1 MDLLFQP
8 QTVRKGKRI
17 TPLLAFRTYSMPL
30 TGEFQYSGLCYI
42 GKNTSHIARLIRIFN
57 KAYAADKL
65 EHARNELLR
74 RVDRE
79 RNEYSEVSNEFSG
92 NSYDLPEI
100 IICEASLG
108 MDAIRKFLH
117 FLRQHTVLQSI
128 PFILEGSD
136 LSAKELALCKKTL
149 RVDEIL
155 FLDNCDDRNLKQKV
169 QFLCKVKAKAAHGAA
184 HVNEADSAR
193 QQATGH
199 ASKRIFDIVM
209 ASVGLAVLSPLFV
222 LIAVAVR
229 LESGGPVFYISKRAG
244 RGYRIFNFFKF
255 RTMYKDADKKMAALK
270 HLNQYTSTTQGPVFF
285 KINNDPRITRVG
297 KFLRNTSLDELP
309 QLLNVFLGDMS
320 LVGNRPLPLY
330 EAATLT
336 TDDYAARFMAP
347 AGITG
352 LWQIKKRGNKDMSVQ
367 ERINIDIDYA
377 AKCSFATDFWI
388 IANTPSALLQKE
400 NV

>member
-1 MDLLFQP
+1 
-8 QTVRKGKRI
+8 
-17 TPLLAFRTYSMPL
+17 MPL
-30 TGEFQYSGLCYI
+30 TGDYQYSGLCYI
-42 GKNTSHIARLIRIFN
+42 GKNTSFIARLIRIYN

-65 EHARNELLR
+65 EHAKNELLR
-74 RVDRE
+74 RV
-79 RNEYSEVSNEFSG
+79 EVASDEI
-92 NSYDLPEI
+92 PEI
-100 IICEASLG
+100 IICEAGFGL
-108 MDAIRKFLH
+108 DAIRKFVH
-117 FLRQHTVLQSI
+117 FLRLHPVLNSI
-128 PFILEGSD
+128 PFVLEGSS
-136 LSAKELALCKKTL
+136 LSEKELSLCRKSV

-155 FLDNCDDRNLKQKV
+155 FLEQCDDRDLKQKF
-169 QFLCKVKAKAAHGAA
+169 QFLRKVKAKAAVAA
-184 HVNEADSAR
+184 AKLVEENVRTRRAA
-193 QQATGH
+193 APP
-199 ASKRIFDIVM
+199 SKRAFDILIS
-209 ASVGLAVLSPLFV
+209 SVGLLVLSPLFA
-222 LIAVAVR
+222 LIAVAVK
-229 LESGGPVFYISKRAG
+229 LESGGPIFYISKRAG
-244 RGYRIFNFFKF
+244 RGYRIFNFYKF
-255 RTMYKDADKKMAALK
+255 RTMYKDADQKIATLK
-270 HLNQYTSTTQGPVFF
+270 HLNQYSTATAGPVFF

-352 LWQIKKRGNKDMSVQ
+352 LWQIKKRGNKDMSVE

-377 AKCSFATDFWI
+377 VNCSFATDFWI

>member
-1 MDLLFQP
+1 
-8 QTVRKGKRI
+8 
-17 TPLLAFRTYSMPL
+17 MPI
-30 TGEFQYSGLCYI
+30 TGEYQYSGLCYI
-42 GKNTSHIARLIRIFN
+42 GRNTAFIARLIRIYN

-74 RVDRE
+74 RVDSTSDE
-79 RNEYSEVSNEFSG
+79 I
-92 NSYDLPEI
+92 PEI
-100 IICEASLG
+100 IICEAGFGL
-108 MDAIRKFLH
+108 DAIRKFTN
-117 FLRQHTVLQSI
+117 FLRQHPVLNSI
-128 PFILEGSD
+128 PFVLEGSG
-136 LSAKELALCKKTL
+136 LSEKELSLCRKSV

-155 FLDNCDDRNLKQKV
+155 FMDQCEDRDLKQKF
-169 QFLCKVKAKAAHGAA
+169 QFLRKVKAKAAFAAARIAEENLRHRRAGAPP
-184 HVNEADSAR
+184 
-193 QQATGH
+193 
-199 ASKRIFDIVM
+199 SKRAFDILIS
-209 ASVGLAVLSPLFV
+209 SVGLLVLSPLFA
-222 LIAVAVR
+222 LIAIAVK

-244 RGYRIFNFFKF
+244 RGYRIFNFYKF
-255 RTMYKDADKKMAALK
+255 RTMYKDADKKIAALK
-270 HLNQYTSTTQGPVFF
+270 HLNQYSTANTGPVFF

-297 KFLRNTSLDELP
+297 RFLRNTSLDELP

-352 LWQIKKRGNKDMSVQ
+352 LWQIKKRGNKDMSVE

-377 AKCSFATDFWI
+377 AKCSFVTDFWI

>member
-8 QTVRKGKRI
+8 QTLGKAKRI
-17 TPLLAFRTYSMPL
+17 SAPLTFRTTYFMPL
-30 TGEFQYSGLCYI
+30 AGEFQYSGLCYI
-42 GKNTSHIARLIRIFN
+42 GKNTSHIARLIRIYN

-65 EHARNELLR
+65 EHAKNELLR
-74 RVDRE
+74 RVE
-79 RNEYSEVSNEFSG
+79 AVSNEI
-92 NSYDLPEI
+92 PEI
-100 IICEASLG
+100 IICEAGFGL
-108 MDAIRKFLH
+108 DAIRKFLH
-117 FLRQHTVLQSI
+117 FIHQHPVLNSI
-128 PFILEGSD
+128 PFVLEGST
-136 LSAKELALCKKTL
+136 LQEKELSLCRKSV

-155 FLDNCDDRNLKQKV
+155 FLDQCEDRHLKQKFH
-169 QFLCKVKAKAAHGAA
+169 FLRKVKAKAAVAA
-184 HVNEADSAR
+184 ALVEENVRSRRVSAPP
-193 QQATGH
+193 T
-199 ASKRIFDIVM
+199 KRAFDILM
-209 ASVGLAVLSPLFV
+209 SSIGLLVLSPLFL
-222 LIAVAVR
+222 LIAVAIK

-244 RGYRIFNFFKF
+244 RGYRIFNFYKF
-255 RTMYKDADKKMAALK
+255 RTMYRNADQKIAALK
-270 HLNQYTSTTQGPVFF
+270 HLNQYNSTTTSGPVFF

-336 TDDYAARFMAP
+336 TDDYAVRFMAP

-352 LWQIKKRGNKDMSVQ
+352 LWQIKKRGNKDMSVE

-377 AKCSFATDFWI
+377 AKHSFATDFWI

>member
-8 QTVRKGKRI
+8 QTVGKGKRI
-17 TPLLAFRTYSMPL
+17 SAPLTFRTTYFMPL
-30 TGEFQYSGLCYI
+30 AGEFQYSGLCYI
-42 GKNTSHIARLIRIFN
+42 GKNTSYIARLIRIYN

-65 EHARNELLR
+65 EHAKNELLR
-74 RVDRE
+74 RV
-79 RNEYSEVSNEFSG
+79 EVASNEI
-92 NSYDLPEI
+92 PEI
-100 IICEASLG
+100 IICEAGFGL
-108 MDAIRKFLH
+108 DAIRKFLH
-117 FLRQHTVLQSI
+117 FIHQHPVLNSI
-128 PFILEGSD
+128 PFVLEGSN
-136 LSAKELALCKKTL
+136 LQEKELSLCRKSV

-155 FLDNCDDRNLKQKV
+155 FLEQCEDRHLRQKF
-169 QFLCKVKAKAAHGAA
+169 QFLRKVKAKAAVAA
-184 HVNEADSAR
+184 SLVEENIRSRRASAPP
-193 QQATGH
+193 T
-199 ASKRIFDIVM
+199 KRAFDILM
-209 ASVGLAVLSPLFV
+209 ASIGLLVLAPLFI
-222 LIAVAVR
+222 LIAIAIK
-229 LESGGPVFYISKRAG
+229 LESGGPIFYISKRAG
-244 RGYRIFNFFKF
+244 RGYRIFNFYKF
-255 RTMYKDADKKMAALK
+255 RTMYRDADKKIAALK
-270 HLNQYTSTTQGPVFF
+270 HLNQYNTTTTTTGPVFF

-297 KFLRNTSLDELP
+297 RFLRNTSLDELP

-352 LWQIKKRGNKDMSVQ
+352 LWQIKKRGNKDMSVE

-377 AKCSFATDFWI
+377 AKHSFATDFWI

>member
-1 MDLLFQP
+1 
-8 QTVRKGKRI
+8 
-17 TPLLAFRTYSMPL
+17 MPL
-30 TGEFQYSGLCYI
+30 AGEFQYSGLCYI
-42 GKNTSHIARLIRIFN
+42 GKNTSHIARLIRIYN

-65 EHARNELLR
+65 EHAKNELLR
-74 RVDRE
+74 RVE
-79 RNEYSEVSNEFSG
+79 AVSNEI
-92 NSYDLPEI
+92 PEI
-100 IICEASLG
+100 IICEAGFGL
-108 MDAIRKFLH
+108 DAIRKFLH
-117 FLRQHTVLQSI
+117 FIHQHPVLNSI
-128 PFILEGSD
+128 PFVLEGST
-136 LSAKELALCKKTL
+136 LQEKELSLCRKSV

-155 FLDNCDDRNLKQKV
+155 FLDQCEDRHLKQKFH
-169 QFLCKVKAKAAHGAA
+169 FLRKVKAKAAVAA
-184 HVNEADSAR
+184 ALVEENVRSRRASAPP
-193 QQATGH
+193 T
-199 ASKRIFDIVM
+199 KRAFDILM
-209 ASVGLAVLSPLFV
+209 SSIGLLVLSPLFL
-222 LIAVAVR
+222 LIAAAIK

-244 RGYRIFNFFKF
+244 RGYRIFNFYKF
-255 RTMYKDADKKMAALK
+255 RTMYRNADQKIAALK
-270 HLNQYTSTTQGPVFF
+270 HLNQYNSTTTSGPVFF

-336 TDDYAARFMAP
+336 TDDYAVRFMAP

-352 LWQIKKRGNKDMSVQ
+352 LWQIKKRGNKDMSVE

-377 AKCSFATDFWI
+377 AKHSFATDFWI

>member
-8 QTVRKGKRI
+8 QTVGKGKRFI
-17 TPLLAFRTYSMPL
+17 TPLAFRSYSMPL
-30 TGEFQYSGLCYI
+30 AGEFQYSGLCYI
-42 GKNTSHIARLIRIFN
+42 GANTSYITRLMRIYN
-57 KAYAADKL
+57 KAYAADRL
-65 EHARNELLR
+65 EHAKGELIR
-74 RVDRE
+74 RVE
-79 RNEYSEVSNEFSG
+79 KESNES
-92 NSYDLPEI
+92 NEIPEI
-100 IICEASLG
+100 IVCEASFGLE
-108 MDAIRKFLH
+108 AIRKFVL
-117 FLRQHTVLQSI
+117 FLRHHPVLNSI
-128 PFILEGSD
+128 PFVLEGSH
-136 LSAKELALCKKTL
+136 LSEKELSLCRKNV

-155 FLDNCDDRNLKQKV
+155 FLEECDDRELKPKF
-169 QFLCKVKAKAAHGAA
+169 QFLCKVKAKAAMAA
-184 HVNEADSAR
+184 RLVEEKHVVRRRVA
-193 QQATGH
+193 GH
-199 ASKRIFDIVM
+199 PSKRAFDIAI
-209 ASVGLAVLSPLFV
+209 ASLGLLVLSPLFV
-222 LIAVAVR
+222 LIAVAVK

-255 RTMYKDADKKMAALK
+255 RTMYKDADQKMAALK
-270 HLNQYTSTTQGPVFF
+270 HLNQYTTATTGPIFF

-330 EAATLT
+330 EASTLT

-352 LWQIKKRGNKDMSVQ
+352 LWQIKKRGNKDMSVE

-377 AKCSFATDFWI
+377 AKCSFVTDFWI
-388 IANTPSALLQKE
+388 IANTPSALFQKE

>member
-8 QTVRKGKRI
+8 QTVGKGKRI
-17 TPLLAFRTYSMPL
+17 STPFAFRTYSMPVA
-30 TGEFQYSGLCYI
+30 GEYQYSGLCYI
-42 GKNTSHIARLIRIFN
+42 GKNASFIARLARIYN
-57 KAYAADKL
+57 KAYAAEKL

-74 RVDRE
+74 RVDSSLDE
-79 RNEYSEVSNEFSG
+79 I
-92 NSYDLPEI
+92 PEI
-100 IICEASLG
+100 IICEAGLG
-108 MDAIRKFLH
+108 LDAIRKFTH
-117 FLRQHTVLQSI
+117 FLRQHPVLNSI
-128 PFILEGSD
+128 SFVLEGSG
-136 LSAKELALCKKTL
+136 LQEKELSLCRKSV

-155 FLDNCDDRNLKQKV
+155 FMDRCEDRELKQKF
-169 QFLCKVKAKAAHGAA
+169 QFLRKVKAKAAVAAARLAEENLRYRRAGAPP
-184 HVNEADSAR
+184 
-193 QQATGH
+193 
-199 ASKRIFDIVM
+199 SKRAFDILI
-209 ASVGLAVLSPLFV
+209 SSLGLLVLSPLFI
-222 LIAVAVR
+222 LIALAVK

-244 RGYRIFNFFKF
+244 RGYRIFNFYKF
-255 RTMYKDADKKMAALK
+255 RTMYRDADQKIAALK
-270 HLNQYTSTTQGPVFF
+270 HLNQYTTSTSGPVFF
-285 KINNDPRITRVG
+285 KISNDPRITRVG
-297 KFLRNTSLDELP
+297 RFLRNTSLDELP

-352 LWQIKKRGNKDMSVQ
+352 LWQIKKRGNKDMSVE

-377 AKCSFATDFWI
+377 ANCSFATDFWI

>member
-8 QTVRKGKRI
+8 QTVGKAKRI
-17 TPLLAFRTYSMPL
+17 SAPLTFRTYSMPI
-30 TGEFQYSGLCYI
+30 TGEYQYSGLCYI
-42 GKNTSHIARLIRIFN
+42 GRNTAFIARLIRIYN

-74 RVDRE
+74 RVDSTSDE
-79 RNEYSEVSNEFSG
+79 I
-92 NSYDLPEI
+92 PEI
-100 IICEASLG
+100 IICEAGFGL
-108 MDAIRKFLH
+108 DAIRKFTN
-117 FLRQHTVLQSI
+117 FLRQHPVLNSI
-128 PFILEGSD
+128 PFVLEGSG
-136 LSAKELALCKKTL
+136 LSEKELSLCRKSV

-155 FLDNCDDRNLKQKV
+155 FMDQCEDRDLKQKF
-169 QFLCKVKAKAAHGAA
+169 QFLRKVKAKAAFAAARIAEENLRHRRAGAPP
-184 HVNEADSAR
+184 
-193 QQATGH
+193 
-199 ASKRIFDIVM
+199 SKRAFDILIS
-209 ASVGLAVLSPLFV
+209 SVGLLVLSPLFA
-222 LIAVAVR
+222 LIAIAVK

-244 RGYRIFNFFKF
+244 RGYRIFNFYKF
-255 RTMYKDADKKMAALK
+255 RTMYKDADKKIAALK
-270 HLNQYTSTTQGPVFF
+270 HLNQYSTANTGPVFF

-297 KFLRNTSLDELP
+297 RFLRNTSLDELP

-352 LWQIKKRGNKDMSVQ
+352 LWQIKKRGNKDMSVE

-377 AKCSFATDFWI
+377 AKCSFVTDFWI

>member
-8 QTVRKGKRI
+8 QTVGKGKRI
-17 TPLLAFRTYSMPL
+17 MTPFAFRSYSMPM
-30 TGEFQYSGLCYI
+30 TGEYQYSGLCYI
-42 GKNTSHIARLIRIFN
+42 GKNTSFIARLTRIYS
-57 KAYAADKL
+57 KAYAADTM

-74 RVDRE
+74 RVDSPADE
-79 RNEYSEVSNEFSG
+79 IPEV
-92 NSYDLPEI
+92 
-100 IICEASLG
+100 IICEAGFGL
-108 MDAIRKFLH
+108 DAIRKFTN
-117 FLRQHTVLQSI
+117 FLRQHPVLNSI
-128 PFILEGSD
+128 SFVLEGSN
-136 LSAKELALCKKTL
+136 LQEKELSLCRKSV
-149 RVDEIL
+149 RMDEIL
-155 FLDNCDDRNLKQKV
+155 FMDQCEDRELKQKF
-169 QFLCKVKAKAAHGAA
+169 QFLRKVKAKAAVAAARLAEENLRYRRAGAPP
-184 HVNEADSAR
+184 
-193 QQATGH
+193 
-199 ASKRIFDIVM
+199 SKRAFDILIS
-209 ASVGLAVLSPLFV
+209 SVGLLVLSPLFV

-229 LESGGPVFYISKRAG
+229 LESGGPIFYISKRAG
-244 RGYRIFNFFKF
+244 RGYRIFNFYKF
-255 RTMYKDADKKMAALK
+255 RTMYRDADKKIAALK
-270 HLNQYTSTTQGPVFF
+270 HLNQYTTATEGPVFF

-297 KFLRNTSLDELP
+297 RFLRNTSLDELP

-352 LWQIKKRGNKDMSVQ
+352 LWQIKKRGNKDMSVE

-377 AKCSFATDFWI
+377 ANCSFATDFWI

>member
-8 QTVRKGKRI
+8 QTVGKGKRI
-17 TPLLAFRTYSMPL
+17 SAPLTFRTYSMPYV
-30 TGEFQYSGLCYI
+30 GEFQYSGLCYV
-42 GKNTSHIARLIRIFN
+42 GKNTSYIARLIRIYN

-65 EHARNELLR
+65 EHAKNELLR
-74 RVDRE
+74 RVEAASDE
-79 RNEYSEVSNEFSG
+79 I
-92 NSYDLPEI
+92 PEI
-100 IICEASLG
+100 IICEAGFGL
-108 MDAIRKFLH
+108 DAVRKFVH
-117 FLRQHTVLQSI
+117 FLRQHPVLNSI
-128 PFILEGSD
+128 PFVLEGSS
-136 LSAKELALCKKTL
+136 LSEKELSLCRKSV

-155 FLDNCDDRNLKQKV
+155 FLEQCDDRDLKQKF
-169 QFLCKVKAKAAHGAA
+169 QFLRKVKAKAAIAA
-184 HVNEADSAR
+184 AR
-193 QQATGH
+193 LVEENVRTRRA
-199 ASKRIFDIVM
+199 AAPPSKRAFDILI
-209 ASVGLAVLSPLFV
+209 ASVGLLVLSPLFAI
-222 LIAVAVR
+222 IAVAVR
-229 LESGGPVFYISKRAG
+229 LESGGPIFYISKRAG
-244 RGYRIFNFFKF
+244 RGYRIFNFYKF
-255 RTMYKDADKKMAALK
+255 RTMYKDADQKIAALK
-270 HLNQYTSTTQGPVFF
+270 HLNQYNTTTTTGPVFF

-352 LWQIKKRGNKDMSVQ
+352 LWQIKKRGNKEMSVE

-377 AKCSFATDFWI
+377 ANCSFVTDFWI

>member
-8 QTVRKGKRI
+8 QTVGKSKRL
-17 TPLLAFRTYSMPL
+17 TPLLTFRSYSMPVVE
-30 TGEFQYSGLCYI
+30 EFQYSGICYI
-42 GKNTSHIARLIRIFN
+42 GKNADRIARLTSIYNNAF
-57 KAYAADKL
+57 AAEKL
-65 EHARNELLR
+65 EHVKGELLLR
-74 RVDRE
+74 KEQRDI
-79 RNEYSEVSNEFSG
+79 
-92 NSYDLPEI
+92 PEI
-100 IICEASLG
+100 IISEAG
-108 MDAIRKFLH
+108 AGAEATRKFVH
-117 FLRQHTVLQSI
+117 FLQQDPVLRQI
-128 PFILEGSD
+128 PFILEGSC
-136 LSAKELALCKKTL
+136 LTEKELASFKKSI

-155 FLDNCDDRNLKQKV
+155 FIDTCADRDLKQK
-169 QFLCKVKAKAAHGAA
+169 FLFLRKVKAKAAQDAA
-184 HVNEADSAR
+184 LLIEDTPWAHRVP
-193 QQATGH
+193 GH
-199 ASKRIFDIVM
+199 AAKRSFDILM
-209 ASVGLAVLSPLFV
+209 SAMGLLVLSPIFV
-222 LIAVAVR
+222 LIAIAIK
-229 LESGGPVFYISKRAG
+229 LESKGSIFYVSKRAG
-244 RGYRIFNFFKF
+244 RGYRIFNFYKF
-255 RTMYKDADKKMAALK
+255 RTMYKDADKKIAALK
-270 HLNQYTSTTQGPVFF
+270 HLNQYSTTTTTGPIFF

-352 LWQIKKRGNKDMSVQ
+352 LWQIKKRGNKDMSVE

-377 AKCSFATDFWI
+377 TRCSFATDFWI